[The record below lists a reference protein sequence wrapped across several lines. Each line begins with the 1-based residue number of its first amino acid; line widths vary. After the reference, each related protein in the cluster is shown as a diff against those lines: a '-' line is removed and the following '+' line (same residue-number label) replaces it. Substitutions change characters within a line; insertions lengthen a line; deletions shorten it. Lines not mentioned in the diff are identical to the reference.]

1 MDFMNFLSSH
11 WVEIGTAMTWCLGGF
26 LSGVCAMGAA
36 LFAVPVTALF
46 LPMQDAILISCMTL
60 PFMDMAMSLFHM
72 HFCRWKALIPL
83 LLASV
88 PGYIDGLWVIANC
101 PDRVLNLIVGIALL
115 VFPFYTMHVHIESRE
130 ENWKAASI
138 AGFTAGVL
146 GTSIS
151 FDGPPVGAYAVY
163 AGWQPRVILGTLGV
177 FWVVRGAFSWIL
189 QGASGLYTPHLLY
202 LACWS
207 IPATVLG
214 LTIAY
219 PISTRISAE
228 AMRRLL
234 LILLFLCGI
243 SCLVKAARQFGL
255 F

>member
-60 PFMDMAMSLFHM
+60 PFMDMAMSLFHL

-88 PGYIDGLWVIANC
+88 PGSIAGLWVIANC

-115 VFPFYTMHVHIESRE
+115 IFPFYTMHVHIESRE

-163 AGWQPRVILGTLGV
+163 A
-177 FWVVRGAFSWIL
+177 
-189 QGASGLYTPHLLY
+189 ASGLYTPHLLY

-243 SCLVKAARQFGL
+243 SCLAKAARQFGL

>member
-1 MDFMNFLSSH
+1 M
-11 WVEIGTAMTWCLGGF
+11 
-26 LSGVCAMGAA
+26 
-36 LFAVPVTALF
+36 
-46 LPMQDAILISCMTL
+46 
-60 PFMDMAMSLFHM
+60 
-72 HFCRWKALIPL
+72 
-83 LLASV
+83 
-88 PGYIDGLWVIANC
+88 
-101 PDRVLNLIVGIALL
+101 
-115 VFPFYTMHVHIESRE
+115 
-130 ENWKAASI
+130 
-138 AGFTAGVL
+138 L

-189 QGASGLYTPHLLY
+189 QGASGLYTSHLLS

-243 SCLVKAARQFGL
+243 SCLAKAARQFGL